1 MKSRVTKPYDY
12 HLAEIPQELCLWRIP
27 EEELE
32 QQIETLS
39 RNHAFEEDADTVM
52 MGDSV
57 ACRSESKAARWNR
70 PVMLFYPGRNICDAD
85 LENACVGAKL
95 GEQRTV
101 AIESDEV
108 QLTVTRI
115 VRRSNMPIGDELI
128 AAENIPGV
136 TTLEAYKRWYRE
148 TNEPDRRR
156 NAAYRT
162 AYYLTEQV
170 AEKSEFEIDTE
181 EKNTWVWEW
190 VNRMYDALVEAGMD
204 PTIPKEGF
212 DFLTEEE
219 AKADMF
225 AQQEPSF
232 RFYLANLYLA
242 ETLTGRNGEDICKER
257 LKKVA
262 EENNTTEEAIMNT
275 SGFAMVYGRM
285 VSDAALDELSKYTVR
300 FLEV

>member
-1 MKSRVTKPYDY
+1 
-12 HLAEIPQELCLWRIP
+12 
-27 EEELE
+27 
-32 QQIETLS
+32 
-39 RNHAFEEDADTVM
+39 
-52 MGDSV
+52 
-57 ACRSESKAARWNR
+57 
-70 PVMLFYPGRNICDAD
+70 
-85 LENACVGAKL
+85 
-95 GEQRTV
+95 
-101 AIESDEV
+101 
-108 QLTVTRI
+108 
-115 VRRSNMPIGDELI
+115 
-128 AAENIPGV
+128 
-136 TTLEAYKRWYRE
+136 
-148 TNEPDRRR
+148 
-156 NAAYRT
+156 
-162 AYYLTEQV
+162 
-170 AEKSEFEIDTE
+170 
-181 EKNTWVWEW
+181 
-190 VNRMYDALVEAGMD
+190 MYDALVEAGMD